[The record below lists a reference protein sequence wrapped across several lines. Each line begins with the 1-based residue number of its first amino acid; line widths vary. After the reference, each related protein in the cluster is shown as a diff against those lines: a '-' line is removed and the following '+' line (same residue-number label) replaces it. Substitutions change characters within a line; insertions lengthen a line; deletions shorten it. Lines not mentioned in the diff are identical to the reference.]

1 MKPAIVLVAGHE
13 ARASARLLLL
23 LSLGIMLVGYVV
35 TSEYPDFRAR
45 MLSQGKHIPA
55 FLRKLVEARAGG
67 LTFETLA
74 PIAYVH
80 PVALA
85 LMASW
90 PIARASRAIAGDL
103 ERGALGWH
111 LSYPIGRTAFL
122 WGKASVLLVGV
133 AVMQMALF
141 GAFRLSLWYFG
152 LVNAGPWPYA
162 NAGLMGALL
171 YGAVGTLTLWVSAAS
186 GRAAVPGMVGA
197 SIVLGSVLLENVGGL
212 YPLFER
218 FRWLSLYHY
227 YNYSKL
233 IGGTPLAALDVGV
246 LSAVLVVGLVGATW
260 SFARRDLPI

>member
-1 MKPAIVLVAGHE
+1 VKPAVLLVAAHE

-23 LSLGIMLVGYVV
+23 LSLGIALVGYVV
-35 TSEYPDFRAR
+35 TSEYPDFRER
-45 MLSQGKHIPA
+45 MVSQGRHVPA
-55 FLRKLVEARAGG
+55 FLRKLLEARAGG
-67 LTFETLA
+67 LNFETLA

-90 PIARASRAIAGDL
+90 PIARASRAVAGDL

-111 LSYPIGRTAFL
+111 LSYPIGRGAFL
-122 WGKASVLLVGV
+122 WGKASVMLLGV
-133 AVMQMALF
+133 ALMQFVLF
-141 GAFRLSLWYFG
+141 GAFRVSLWHFG
-152 LVNAGPWPYA
+152 LANAGPWPYA
-162 NAGLMGALL
+162 HAGIVGALL

-197 SIVLGSVLLENVGGL
+197 GLVLGSVLLENVGGV

-227 YNYSKL
+227 YPYSKL
-233 IGGTPLAALDVGV
+233 IGGAAMSGSDVGV
-246 LSAVLVVGLVGATW
+246 LSAALVLGLLGATW
-260 SFARRDLPI
+260 SFCRRDLPI